1 MIRIDETYAE
11 FFDDTDEHYPA
22 GKAIDVSGEDQF
34 DGTPYLARWMND
46 VIGFGPALFKETFGG
61 LAGISNNPDNADVS
75 DRLDAIKV
83 IAQKEFRKHLHTVE
97 CYDAESVFDWAD
109 LGITFDADKQY
120 FAVGYLP
127 TEIADFLRI
136 DCKCKSD
143 GLHVK
148 IMLLSGGSQIAFLD
162 YATWNSF
169 IWGAPGH
176 KWGEK
181 ARTKVNVLISEVG

>member
-46 VIGFGPALFKETFGG
+46 IIGFGQALFKEAFGS

-83 IAQKEFRKHLHTVE
+83 IAQKEFRKNLHTVE

-109 LGITFDADKQY
+109 LGIAYDAAKQY
-120 FAVGYLP
+120 FASGYLP
-127 TEIADFLRI
+127 SEIPDFLRI

-148 IMLLSGGSQIAFLD
+148 IMLLNGGSQIPFLD
-162 YATWNSF
+162 YVTWNSF
-169 IWGAPGH
+169 IWGADGH

-181 ARTKVNVLISEVG
+181 ARTKVNVFVSEV